1 MNREYVFNVWAPP
14 GGPWSAWVKPV
25 LFAHVDPLAAYPDVQ
40 LYRPEQSHWVPT
52 CDGST
57 GLVLDLPG
65 VQGVSMAMVAAT
77 TGYRPIPLYNALPS
91 PSGHNYV
98 VARSAVCDVQPIIA
112 ALSMATPDLDKMNL
126 RYDAPPVFL
135 LDSQRRIGTEIHPSP
150 GMFDNRSVSLPTDF
164 PSASRM
170 LSMGIKR
177 VVLVQETAMEPQ
189 VDLSHTLLRWQQ
201 ARIEIQALA
210 LSTQLGRQT
219 ITVRKPSRYGMLW
232 QRMLATI
239 GLRRNPLGGFGG
251 VLPMP
256 SAG

>member
-25 LFAHVDPLAAYPDVQ
+25 LFAHVDPLAAYPDVP
-40 LYRPEQSHWVPT
+40 LYVPQQSEWVPA
-52 CDGST
+52 CDRT
-57 GLVLDLPG
+57 IALVLDLPG
-65 VQGVSMAMVAAT
+65 VLGVSSAMVAAT
-77 TGYRPIPLYNALPS
+77 NGFRPIPLYNALPS
-91 PSGHNYV
+91 PSE
-98 VARSAVCDVQPIIA
+98 SAVCDIQPIVT
-112 ALSMATPDLDKMNL
+112 ALSMATPDLDKLNL
-126 RYDAPPVFL
+126 RYDAPPAFL
-135 LDSQRRIGTEIHPSP
+135 LDSQRRVGTEQHPAP

-201 ARIEIQALA
+201 AGIQIQALA
-210 LSTQLGRQT
+210 LSTQMGAQT
-219 ITVRKPSRYGMLW
+219 IEVRKPSMYRMLW

>member
-40 LYRPEQSHWVPT
+40 LYRPEHGEWVPT
-52 CDGST
+52 CDRT
-57 GLVLDLPG
+57 TALVLDLPG
-65 VQGVSMAMVAAT
+65 VLGVSMAMVAAT
-77 TGYRPIPLYNALPS
+77 KGFRPIPLYNALPS
-91 PSGHNYV
+91 PTGHNFA
-98 VARSAVCDVQPIIA
+98 VARSAVCDIQPIVV
-112 ALSMATPDLDKMNL
+112 ALSMATPDLDKLNL
-126 RYDAPPVFL
+126 AYDAPPAFL
-135 LDSQRRIGTEIHPSP
+135 LDAQRRVGSELHPSP

-170 LSMGIKR
+170 ISSEIKR
-177 VVLVQETAMEPQ
+177 VVLVQETALEPQ
-189 VDLSHTLLRWQQ
+189 VDLAHTLLRWQQ
-201 ARIEIQALA
+201 TGIEIQSMA
-210 LSTQLGRQT
+210 LSTQIAPQM
-219 ITVRKPSRYGMLW
+219 IQVRKPALFRMLW